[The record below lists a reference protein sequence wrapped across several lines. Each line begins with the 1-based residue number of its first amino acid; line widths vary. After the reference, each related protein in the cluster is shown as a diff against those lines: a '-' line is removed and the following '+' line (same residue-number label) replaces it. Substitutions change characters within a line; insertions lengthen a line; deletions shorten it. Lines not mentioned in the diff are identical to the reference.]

1 MRAVHVCNRHF
12 NGRQPSG
19 LNRLRDESSAGG
31 WLMRG
36 IKIPQ
41 QDFVLKMQGGS
52 LCARG
57 DTTVHNSYPIL
68 IFGTDISSL
77 NHKAFY
83 HINMALFSCHMQR
96 SHLIEENNSGLE
108 KLVKVIHK
116 C

>member
-1 MRAVHVCNRHF
+1 MRV
-12 NGRQPSG
+12 
-19 LNRLRDESSAGG
+19 
-31 WLMRG
+31 

-41 QDFVLKMQGGS
+41 QDFALKMQGG

-57 DTTVHNSYPIL
+57 AYLRDTTVHNSYPIL
-68 IFGTDISSL
+68 IFGTDNSSL

-83 HINMALFSCHMQR
+83 HINMALSSCHMQR
-96 SHLIEENNSGLE
+96 SHLIEENNSALE